1 MTIGR
6 NWTCAI
12 LCVLL
17 LAAAALA
24 QFGGR
29 RGGRGR
35 QRVPE
40 FDRGNVPE
48 WQLEPELASDCFTF
62 VRIKYRT
69 DGPEHSSRA
78 WWTDYPDADVN
89 LSFRLHQLTSMRVDP
104 NGKVIEVLDESLLD
118 YPFAFMSGVP
128 GITLD
133 DDEAAALRR
142 YVEHGGFIMVDDFW
156 GEANFDHFYHEVVKR
171 VFPTREPEELPLEHE
186 IFNIVYK
193 LTQKPQIP
201 NVNQGVASR
210 ETGITWETYDGQT
223 PHYRGVSDD
232 RGRLMML
239 ICHNTDLGDG
249 WEEEGTDPYYFST
262 FSEPKAYPLGI
273 NIVFYAMTH

>member
-1 MTIGR
+1 MQPFR
-6 NWTCAI
+6 NWITAIICAG
-12 LCVLL
+12 L

-24 QFGGR
+24 QY

-35 QRVPE
+35 QRAAPQ

-48 WQLEPELASDCFTF
+48 WQLEPEFASDCFTF

-104 NGKVIEVLDESLLD
+104 NGKVIEVTDEELLD
-118 YPFAFMSGVP
+118 HPFAFMSGVP

-133 DDEAAALRR
+133 DAEVAALRR
-142 YVEHGGFIMVDDFW
+142 YVENGGFIMVDDFW
-156 GEANFDHFYHEVVKR
+156 GEANWEHFYHEVVKR
-171 VFPTREPEELPLEHE
+171 VFPTREPEELGLDHA
-186 IFNIVYK
+186 IFHIVYK
-193 LTQKPQIP
+193 LNAKPQIP
-201 NVNQGVASR
+201 NVHHGVASR
-210 ETGITWETYDGQT
+210 ETGRTWEVYDGQT
-223 PHYRGVSDD
+223 PHYRGISDD

-249 WEEEGTDPYYFST
+249 WEEEGTDPYYFAT